1 MNTFSR
7 PHISA
12 WLLGA
17 ALGLLPFLAQAQTED
32 ARPRDKIVVNQGGYA
47 VLEKQPTQEEQS
59 FADKTKI
66 VRDAYRKREVKK
78 YKDEQALPAA
88 STPRMRTVEGPLR

>member
-7 PHISA
+7 PQLSVL
-12 WLLGA
+12 LLGA
-17 ALGLLPFLAQAQTED
+17 ALGVLATAAQAQNDD
-32 ARPRDKIVVNQGGYA
+32 ARPRDKIVINQGGYA